1 MNVRKK
7 EVFSTVYDVSYLAA
21 KQDYS
26 PVHAGAVG
34 GVNNRIGVL
43 GCWSVGRPQ
52 TDQWSILWLMSTLP
66 NARDLLEGHIT
77 LELDSI
83 DSFSKMNRPGFPG
96 D

>member
-1 MNVRKK
+1 VNVRKK

-43 GCWSVGRPQ
+43 GCWGVGMLSNLVCAKLVIWRKALSSGDAFGLLAQ
-52 TDQWSILWLMSTLP
+52 
-66 NARDLLEGHIT
+66 DLRGEFRFKI
-77 LELDSI
+77 
-83 DSFSKMNRPGFPG
+83 
-96 D
+96 

>member
-1 MNVRKK
+1 VNVRKK

-43 GCWSVGRPQ
+43 GCWGVGM
-52 TDQWSILWLMSTLP
+52 LV
-66 NARDLLEGHIT
+66 DLKPTSGLYSG
-77 LELDSI
+77 S
-83 DSFSKMNRPGFPG
+83 
-96 D
+96 

>member
-1 MNVRKK
+1 MQELW
-7 EVFSTVYDVSYLAA
+7 EVSITVL
-21 KQDYS
+21 
-26 PVHAGAVG
+26 GCW
-34 GVNNRIGVL
+34 GVGVL

-83 DSFSKMNRPGFPG
+83 DSFSK
-96 D
+96 

>member
-26 PVHAGAVG
+26 PVYAGAVG

-43 GCWSVGRPQ
+43 GCWGIGVGVGV
-52 TDQWSILWLMSTLP
+52 LV
-66 NARDLLEGHIT
+66 DLKPTSGLYSG
-77 LELDSI
+77 S
-83 DSFSKMNRPGFPG
+83 
-96 D
+96 

>member
-1 MNVRKK
+1 VNVRKK

-83 DSFSKMNRPGFPG
+83 DSFSK
-96 D
+96 